1 LPLLLVPEQKYCYP
15 GRYTTGV
22 VSTKGDPMRLLGKVA
37 LVTGAAQGIGK
48 AAALRF
54 AAEGATVMCADIQE
68 RGAQTAAEI
77 NRTGGTAVA
86 TVMDVTS
93 ADDWERTV
101 AETVE
106 LFGRVDLLA
115 NIAGVVA
122 MDGPDT
128 VVGLTE
134 ERWDHVVGVDLKGVW
149 LGMRAVIPTMI
160 DQGGGRICN
169 VASMAALR
177 GLPNL
182 AAYSAAKGGVAALTR
197 QAAIEHAGDN
207 ILVNAVAPGTI
218 DTPILAGVQPEHLEQ
233 FAAAHA
239 VNRLGQPGEV
249 AAMMVHFFSEDG
261 SFLTGQLYPVCGGW
275 SIK

>member
-1 LPLLLVPEQKYCYP
+1 
-15 GRYTTGV
+15 
-22 VSTKGDPMRLLGKVA
+22 MRLENKVA
-37 LVTGAAQGIGK
+37 IVTGAAQGIGE
-48 AAALRF
+48 AAARRF
-54 AAEGATVMCADIQE
+54 AAEGATVVCADIQE
-68 RGAQTAAEI
+68 KVADIERSIMDQGGRASSVVMDTTKAQDWS
-77 NRTGGTAVA
+77 GLVA
-86 TVMDVTS
+86 TTLDRHHRI
-93 ADDWERTV
+93 D
-101 AETVE
+101 
-106 LFGRVDLLA
+106 FLA

-122 MDGPDT
+122 LDGPDT

-160 DQGGGRICN
+160 EQGGGRICN

-197 QAAIEHAGDN
+197 QAAIEYAEHN
-207 ILVNAVAPGTI
+207 VLVNAVAPGTI
-218 DTPILAGVQPEHLEQ
+218 DTPILAGVMPEHLEA

-261 SFLTGQLYPVCGGW
+261 NFLTGQLYPVCGGW
-275 SIK
+275 SVK

>member
-1 LPLLLVPEQKYCYP
+1 
-15 GRYTTGV
+15 
-22 VSTKGDPMRLLGKVA
+22 MRLKDKVA
-37 LVTGAAQGIGK
+37 IVTGAAQGIGRS
-48 AAALRF
+48 AALRF
-54 AAEGATVMCADIQE
+54 AAEGAAVVCADIQE
-68 RGAQTAAEI
+68 KVSDTVDEITASGQRALS
-77 NRTGGTAVA
+77 V
-86 TVMDVTS
+86 VMDVTK
-93 ADDWERTV
+93 ADDWDRVVSATV
-101 AETVE
+101 DAYS
-106 LFGRVDLLA
+106 RIDLLA

-122 MDGPDT
+122 LDGPDT
-128 VVGLTE
+128 VDGLTE

-149 LGMRAVIPTMI
+149 LGMRAVVPTMVE
-160 DQGGGRICN
+160 QKGGRICN

-197 QAAIEHAGDN
+197 QAAIEYAEHD

-218 DTPILAGVQPEHLEQ
+218 NTPILAGVMPEHLEA

-239 VNRLGQPGEV
+239 VNRLGEPEEV

-261 SFLTGQLYPVCGGW
+261 SFLTGQLFPVCGGW

>member
-1 LPLLLVPEQKYCYP
+1 M
-15 GRYTTGV
+15 
-22 VSTKGDPMRLLGKVA
+22 MRLKNKVA
-37 LVTGAAQGIGK
+37 LVTGAAQGIGR
-48 AAALRF
+48 AAAIRF
-54 AAEGATVMCADIQE
+54 AQEGAAVMCADIQPTVSE
-68 RGAQTAAEI
+68 TVKEIAEV
-77 NRTGGTAVA
+77 GGTAKHQVMNVIDAELWNDTVNA
-86 TVMDVTS
+86 TLES
-93 ADDWERTV
+93 
-101 AETVE
+101 
-106 LFGRVDLLA
+106 FGRIDFLA

-160 DQGGGRICN
+160 DQGGGKICN

-218 DTPILAGVQPEHLEQ
+218 DTPILAGVEPEHLEA

-239 VNRLGQPGEV
+239 INRLGRPEEV
-249 AAMMVHFFSEDG
+249 AAMMVHFFSDDG
-261 SFLTGQLYPVCGGW
+261 DFLTGQLMPVCGGW
-275 SIK
+275 SVK

>member
-1 LPLLLVPEQKYCYP
+1 
-15 GRYTTGV
+15 
-22 VSTKGDPMRLLGKVA
+22 MRLDNKVA
-37 LVTGAAQGIGK
+37 IVTGAAQGIGE

-54 AAEGATVMCADIQE
+54 AAEGAVVVCADIQE
-68 RGAQTAAEI
+68 RVEDTREKIIAA
-77 NRTGGTAVA
+77 GGRA
-86 TVMDVTS
+86 TCEVMNVTS
-93 ADDWERTV
+93 ASDWERTV
-101 AETVE
+101 ANT
-106 LFGRVDLLA
+106 LSQHGRVDLLA

-149 LGMRAVIPTMI
+149 LGMRAVIPSMI
-160 DQGGGRICN
+160 EQDGGRICN

-197 QAAIEHAGDN
+197 QASIEYAGNN
-207 ILVNAVAPGTI
+207 ILVNCVAPGTI
-218 DTPILAGVQPEHLEQ
+218 DTPILAGVMPEHLEA

-249 AAMMVHFFSEDG
+249 AAMMLHFFSEDG
-261 SFLTGQLYPVCGGW
+261 SFLTGQVYPVCGGW
-275 SIK
+275 SVK

>member
-1 LPLLLVPEQKYCYP
+1 
-15 GRYTTGV
+15 
-22 VSTKGDPMRLLGKVA
+22 MRLANKVA
-37 LVTGAAQGIGK
+37 LVTGAAQGIGR

-54 AAEGATVMCADIQE
+54 AQEGAAVMCADIKPSVN
-68 RGAQTAAEI
+68 QTAKEITEAGGAATHHVMNVIDAELW
-77 NRTGGTAVA
+77 
-86 TVMDVTS
+86 S
-93 ADDWERTV
+93 ETV
-101 AETVE
+101 AATIES
-106 LFGRVDLLA
+106 FGRIDLLA

-122 MDGPDT
+122 VDGPDT
-128 VVGLTE
+128 VIGLTE
-134 ERWDHVVGVDLKGVW
+134 DRWDHVIGVDLKGVW

-160 DQGGGRICN
+160 DQGGGKICN

-218 DTPILAGVQPEHLEQ
+218 DTPILAGVEPEHLET

-249 AAMMVHFFSEDG
+249 AAMMLHFFSADG
-261 SFLTGQLYPVCGGW
+261 DFMTGQLVPVCGGW

>member
-1 LPLLLVPEQKYCYP
+1 
-15 GRYTTGV
+15 
-22 VSTKGDPMRLLGKVA
+22 MRLSGKVA

-54 AAEGATVMCADIQE
+54 ALEGASVMCADIQE
-68 RGAQTAAEI
+68 SVESTAKEI
-77 NRTGGTAVA
+77 EAAGGTAA
-86 TVMDVTS
+86 FRVMDTTN
-93 ADDWERTV
+93 AGLW
-101 AETVE
+101 AGTVE
-106 LFGRVDLLA
+106 ATISAFGRVDLLA

-122 MDGPDT
+122 LDGPDT
-128 VVGLTE
+128 IVGLTE

-149 LGMRAVIPTMI
+149 MGMRAVIPGMVA
-160 DQGGGRICN
+160 QGGGRICN

-197 QAAIEHAGDN
+197 QAAIEYANDN

-218 DTPILAGVQPEHLEQ
+218 DTPILAGVQPEDLAA
-233 FAAAHA
+233 FAASHA
-239 VNRLGQPGEV
+239 INRLGRPGEI
-249 AAMMVHFFSEDG
+249 AAMMVHFFSDDG
-261 SFLTGQLYPVCGGW
+261 DFLTGQLFPVCGGW

>member
-1 LPLLLVPEQKYCYP
+1 
-15 GRYTTGV
+15 
-22 VSTKGDPMRLLGKVA
+22 MRLTNKVA
-37 LVTGAAQGIGK
+37 LVTGAAQGIGQ
-48 AAALRF
+48 AAAQRF
-54 AAEGATVMCADIQE
+54 AAEGATVMCADVQVKASQVAEEI
-68 RGAQTAAEI
+68 AAA
-77 NRTGGTAVA
+77 GGTAAAVQ
-86 TVMDVTS
+86 MDVTS
-93 ADDWERTV
+93 AADWERTV
-101 AETVE
+101 DETVRR
-106 LFGRVDLLA
+106 FGRIDLLA

-122 MDGPDT
+122 VDGPDT

-149 LGMRAVIPTMI
+149 LGMRAVIPGMI
-160 DQGGGRICN
+160 ANGGGRICN

-197 QAAIEHAGDN
+197 QAAIEHAADN

-239 VNRLGQPGEV
+239 VNRLGKAGEV
-249 AAMMVHFFSEDG
+249 AAMMVHFFSADG
-261 SFLTGQLYPVCGGW
+261 DFLTGQLYPVCGGW

>member
-1 LPLLLVPEQKYCYP
+1 
-15 GRYTTGV
+15 
-22 VSTKGDPMRLLGKVA
+22 MRLSGKVA

-54 AAEGATVMCADIQE
+54 AREGAQVVCADIQE
-68 RGAQTAAEI
+68 CASSTAAQI
-77 NRTGGTAVA
+77 TADGGDAIAVQ
-86 TVMDVTS
+86 MDTTK
-93 ADDWERTV
+93 AADWERTV
-101 AETVE
+101 EATVQRY
-106 LFGRVDLLA
+106 GHVDLLA

-122 MDGPDT
+122 LDGPDT
-128 VVGLTE
+128 IVGLTE

-149 LGMRAVIPTMI
+149 LGMRAAIPTMI
-160 DQGGGRICN
+160 EQGGGRICN

-197 QAAIEHAGDN
+197 QAAIEYASSN
-207 ILVNAVAPGTI
+207 ILVNCVAPGTI
-218 DTPILAGVQPEHLEQ
+218 DTPILAGVQPEDLKA
-233 FAAAHA
+233 FAASHA

-249 AAMMVHFFSEDG
+249 AAMMVHFFSDDG
-261 SFLTGQLYPVCGGW
+261 DFLTGQLYPVCGGW

>member
-1 LPLLLVPEQKYCYP
+1 MLV
-15 GRYTTGV
+15 
-22 VSTKGDPMRLLGKVA
+22 RLAGKIA

-54 AAEGATVMCADIQE
+54 AKEGALVMCADIQDAVDLTVKE
-68 RGAQTAAEI
+68 IEAA
-77 NRTGGTAVA
+77 GGSAA
-86 TVMDVTS
+86 FRVMDTTK
-93 ADDWERTV
+93 AAQWD
-101 AETVE
+101 ETVQATIAA
-106 LFGRVDLLA
+106 FGRVDLLA

-122 MDGPDT
+122 LDGPDT
-128 VVGLTE
+128 IVGLTE

-149 LGMRAVIPTMI
+149 MGMRAVIPAMI

-197 QAAIEHAGDN
+197 QAAIEYANDN

-218 DTPILAGVQPEHLEQ
+218 DTPILAGVQPEDLVA
-233 FAAAHA
+233 FASSHA
-239 VNRLGQPGEV
+239 INRLGRPEEV
-249 AAMMVHFFSEDG
+249 AAMMVHFFSDDG
-261 SFLTGQLYPVCGGW
+261 DFLTGQLYPVCGGW
-275 SIK
+275 SVK

>member
-1 LPLLLVPEQKYCYP
+1 
-15 GRYTTGV
+15 
-22 VSTKGDPMRLLGKVA
+22 MRLTNKVA
-37 LVTGAAQGIGK
+37 LVTGAAQGIGQ
-48 AAALRF
+48 AAARRF
-54 AAEGATVMCADIQE
+54 AAEGATVVCADIQPAA
-68 RGAQTAAEI
+68 RDTADQIVA
-77 NRTGGTAVA
+77 TGGTAVSI
-86 TVMDVTS
+86 VMDVTK
-93 ADDWERTV
+93 ADDWQRTV
-101 AETVE
+101 DET
-106 LFGRVDLLA
+106 LRQFGRIDLLA

-122 MDGPDT
+122 LDGPDT

-149 LGMRAVIPTMI
+149 LGMRAVIPSMI
-160 DQGGGRICN
+160 TDGGGRICN

-249 AAMMVHFFSEDG
+249 AAMMVHFFSDDG
-261 SFLTGQLYPVCGGW
+261 DFLTGQLYPVCGGW

>member
-1 LPLLLVPEQKYCYP
+1 
-15 GRYTTGV
+15 
-22 VSTKGDPMRLLGKVA
+22 MRLSGKVA

-54 AAEGATVMCADIQE
+54 AHEGASVMCADIQDSVE
-68 RGAQTAAEI
+68 LTAKEI
-77 NRTGGTAVA
+77 AAAGGTASFR
-86 TVMDVTS
+86 VMDTTS
-93 ADDWERTV
+93 AGLW

-106 LFGRVDLLA
+106 ATIAAFGRVDLLA

-122 MDGPDT
+122 LDGPDT
-128 VVGLTE
+128 IVGLTE
-134 ERWDHVVGVDLKGVW
+134 ERWDHVIGVDLKGVW
-149 LGMRAVIPTMI
+149 LGMRAVIPAMI
-160 DQGGGRICN
+160 EQGGGRICN

-197 QAAIEHAGDN
+197 QAAIEYANNN

-218 DTPILAGVQPEHLEQ
+218 DTPILAGVQPEDLVA
-233 FAAAHA
+233 FAASHA
-239 VNRLGQPGEV
+239 INRLGRPGEV
-249 AAMMVHFFSEDG
+249 AAMMVHFFSDDG
-261 SFLTGQLYPVCGGW
+261 DFLTGQLYPVCGGW

>member
-1 LPLLLVPEQKYCYP
+1 
-15 GRYTTGV
+15 
-22 VSTKGDPMRLLGKVA
+22 MRLTNRVA
-37 LVTGAAQGIGK
+37 LVTGAAQGIGR
-48 AAALRF
+48 AAAIRF
-54 AAEGATVMCADIQE
+54 ASEGAAVMCADI
-68 RGAQTAAEI
+68 RPSVAHTVAEI
-77 NRTGGTAVA
+77 TGAGGTA
-86 TVMDVTS
+86 TQQVMDVTD
-93 ADDWERTV
+93 AELWN
-101 AETVE
+101 ETVSATLAE
-106 LFGRVDLLA
+106 FGRLDLLA

-122 MDGPDT
+122 LDGPDT

-197 QAAIEHAGDN
+197 QAAIEHARDS

-218 DTPILAGVQPEHLEQ
+218 DTPILAGVEPEHLEA

-239 VNRLGQPGEV
+239 INRLGQPGEV
-249 AAMMVHFFSEDG
+249 AAMMVHFFSDDG
-261 SFLTGQLYPVCGGW
+261 DFLTGQLFPVCGGW
-275 SIK
+275 SVK

>member
-1 LPLLLVPEQKYCYP
+1 
-15 GRYTTGV
+15 
-22 VSTKGDPMRLLGKVA
+22 MRLKDKVA
-37 LVTGAAQGIGK
+37 IVTGAAQGIGE

-54 AAEGATVMCADIQE
+54 AAEGAVVVCADIQDKVSQTE
-68 RGAQTAAEI
+68 ATIVGRGQRASS
-77 NRTGGTAVA
+77 V
-86 TVMDVTS
+86 VMDVTK
-93 ADDWERTV
+93 AADWERTV
-101 AETVE
+101 ATTLERH
-106 LFGRVDLLA
+106 GRIDLLA

-122 MDGPDT
+122 LDGPDS

-160 DQGGGRICN
+160 EQNGGRICN

-197 QAAIEHAGDN
+197 QAAIEYAEHN
-207 ILVNAVAPGTI
+207 VLVNAVAPGTI
-218 DTPILAGVQPEHLEQ
+218 DTPILAGVMPEHLEA

-249 AAMMVHFFSEDG
+249 AAMMVHFFSDDG
-261 SFLTGQLYPVCGGW
+261 DFLTGQLYPVCGGW
-275 SIK
+275 SVK